1 MIDDYFN
8 ILKYKIITSKN
19 LEEYQTVDEGFDKLL
34 KKNILEVNNIDELIK
49 KIKSKRYTY
58 NKISRM
64 LIHILCNFTKEH
76 AKSFNK
82 ISYIRILGFNNSG
95 REYLST
101 IKKDTQ
107 VPIISKIAKNMDKM
121 LEFEIETTK
130 VYDIINNKNLAKKEL
145 QKIIYYGGENNG

>member
-1 MIDDYFN
+1 MNLFDIA
-8 ILKYKIITSKN
+8 K
-19 LEEYQTVDEGFDKLL
+19 LEEEL
-34 KKNILEVNNIDELIK
+34 KKLENQTAEADFWTDSKKSSIVLGKIK

-76 AKSFNK
+76 AKNFNK
-82 ISYIRILGFNNSG
+82 IAYIRILGFNNSG

-130 VYDIINNKNLAKKEL
+130 IYDIINNKNLAKKEL

>member
-1 MIDDYFN
+1 
-8 ILKYKIITSKN
+8 
-19 LEEYQTVDEGFDKLL
+19 
-34 KKNILEVNNIDELIK
+34 
-49 KIKSKRYTY
+49 
-58 NKISRM
+58 M
-64 LIHILCNFTKEH
+64 LIHILCNFTKEQ

-130 VYDIINNKNLAKKEL
+130 IYDIINNKNLAKKEL